1 MNMKT
6 ALSFLMLLVLSS
18 FLVGCGVRAPI
29 QPRADP
35 YLPSQVHMDQERL
48 RKDTAVGTPQVA
60 RDEISQNL
68 VVTVPIRSAIN
79 KTLYVDYYVTF
90 VDANGVP
97 VAPKLGP
104 MTKVLLPNT
113 PDRITVTS
121 TTPRAVD
128 FQVDVRYAR

>member
-1 MNMKT
+1 MKI
-6 ALSFLMLLVLSS
+6 LQRSVLLISLGS
-18 FLVGCGVRAPI
+18 LLIGCGVRPPI

-35 YLPSQVHMDQERL
+35 YLPSQVHMDQEQL
-48 RKDTAVGTPQVA
+48 RKDTAVGTPMLA

-90 VDANGVP
+90 VDASGVP
-97 VAPKLGP
+97 VGPKLGP

-128 FQVDVRYAR
+128 FQVDFRYAR